1 MSVANVIVD
10 TRECNCKVPG
20 LLGDATGI
28 VPEQRELTVGDY
40 QISDDICFE
49 RKTWSDLYN
58 SVIDKRLFYQL
69 PELKREFSKPCIIL
83 EGNFKEANRNHYI
96 DKNLIR
102 SVILSIAL
110 NYQIPI
116 IPTTDEKDTS
126 IYIKRA
132 VQRLN
137 RPKSNLIPLQT
148 RPKPKDPVE
157 LEQFIWESM
166 PMIGPVLAKDLTE
179 SPGSL
184 LEKLNNVD
192 NLEVA
197 KFGPKKRQTIKT
209 VLGVV

>member
-10 TRECNCKVPG
+10 SRESNCKVPKLLEASTG
-20 LLGDATGI
+20 LIT
-28 VPEQRELTVGDY
+28 EQRELTVGDY
-40 QISDDICFE
+40 QISDEICFE
-49 RKTWSDLYN
+49 RKTWSDLYS
-58 SVIDKRLFYQL
+58 SVIDKRLFHQL

-83 EGNFKEANRNHYI
+83 EGDFKEANRNHYI

-137 RPKSNLIPLQT
+137 RPKSNMIPLQT
-148 RPKPKDPVE
+148 RPKPRDPQE
-157 LEQFIWESM
+157 LEQFIWESF
-166 PMIGPVLAKDLTE
+166 PMIGPVLANDLTLLE
-179 SPGSL
+179 GSL
-184 LEKLNNVD
+184 LMKLNNIEELNVP
-192 NLEVA
+192 
-197 KFGPKKRQTIKT
+197 KFGPKKREAIKT

>member
-10 TRECNCKVPG
+10 SRESNCKVPKLLEASTG
-20 LLGDATGI
+20 LIT
-28 VPEQRELTVGDY
+28 EQRELTVGDY
-40 QISDDICFE
+40 QISDEICFE
-49 RKTWSDLYN
+49 RKTWSDLYS
-58 SVIDKRLFYQL
+58 SVIDKRLFHQL
-69 PELKREFSKPCIIL
+69 PDLKKNFSKPCILL
-83 EGNFKEANRNHYI
+83 EGTLEEACQKHYI
-96 DKNLIR
+96 DKTLIR

-116 IPTTDEKDTS
+116 IPTINEQDTTR
-126 IYIKRA
+126 YIKRA
-132 VQRLN
+132 IKRLN
-137 RPKSNLIPLQT
+137 RPKSSIIPLQA

-179 SPGSL
+179 LHGSL

-192 NLEVA
+192 KLEVA
-197 KFGPKKRQTIKT
+197 KFGPKKREAIKT